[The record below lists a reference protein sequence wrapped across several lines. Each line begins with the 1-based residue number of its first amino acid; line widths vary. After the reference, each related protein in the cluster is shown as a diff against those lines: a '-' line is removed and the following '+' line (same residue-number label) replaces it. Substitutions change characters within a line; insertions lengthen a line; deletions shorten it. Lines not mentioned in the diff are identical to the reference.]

1 MRNTSVK
8 KRKKIIPN
16 EWQYELNSYFCRL
29 IIMQTRTDKSMQD
42 VVILQIVQMRD
53 PAGNKTENMKL
64 QFLGAAREVTGS
76 KHLITTKRGTKILL
90 DCGMYQGKGLET
102 DAMNRDLGFD
112 PKEIDFLV
120 LSHAHIDH
128 SGLIPYIYKLGFNG
142 TILCTPA
149 TRDLCAIMLADAG
162 RIQESD
168 TQTFNKKRKA
178 QGLIPVEPI
187 YTLADAQA
195 CMSCFISV
203 PYHKQFNIE
212 GEVSVEFFDTGHILG
227 ASCVYLEVKDGR
239 RTIKIGFTGAIGRYN
254 KRILKDPEPFPQVD
268 YLIMESTYGDR
279 LHTSLDT
286 AEQDLLMAVLDTCT
300 KKKGKLI
307 IPSFAI
313 GRAQEIIYALDRL
326 HNSKLLPD
334 IDVFVDSPL
343 SVSATN
349 IMRLHTECF
358 NDQIVEYMK
367 QDPDPF
373 GFDRLQYV
381 QSVEASKALNVRN
394 KTCIII
400 SASGMMEAGRVKHHL
415 ANNIDNP
422 KTTILCVGYCEPKT
436 LGAKIMRGDKKVSI
450 FGRPYEVRAEVRIID
465 SLSGHGDYSE
475 MINYIGCQEKRRLKK
490 IFMVHGEAETQER
503 FRDILNKVGYKR
515 VEIPERLDE
524 VEL

>member
-1 MRNTSVK
+1 
-8 KRKKIIPN
+8 
-16 EWQYELNSYFCRL
+16 
-29 IIMQTRTDKSMQD
+29 
-42 VVILQIVQMRD
+42 
-53 PAGNKTENMKL
+53 MKL
-64 QFLGAAREVTGS
+64 KFMGAAREVTGS
-76 KHLITTKRGTKILL
+76 KHLITTKKGLNILL

-112 PKEIDFLV
+112 PAEIDYLI

-128 SGLIPYIYKLGFNG
+128 SGLIPYIYKEGFRG
-142 TILCTPA
+142 TVLCTPA

-162 RIQESD
+162 RIQEAD
-168 TQTFNKKRKA
+168 THTFNKKRKD
-178 QGLIPVEPI
+178 QNLPPVEPI
-187 YTLADAQA
+187 YTEKDAQE

-212 GEVSVEFFDTGHILG
+212 GEVTVEFFDAGHILG
-227 ASCVYLEVKDGR
+227 SSCVYLEIKDGR
-239 RTIKIGFTGAIGRYN
+239 RTIKLGFTGDIGRYN
-254 KRILKDPEPFPQVD
+254 KRILKDPEPFSQVD

-279 LHTSLDT
+279 LHTTIED
-286 AEQDLLMAVLDTCT
+286 AEQELLMAVLDTCT

-307 IPSFAI
+307 IPSFAV

-326 HNSKLLPD
+326 ETADLLPD

-358 NDQIVEYMK
+358 GPSILQYMK
-367 QDPDPF
+367 KDPDPF
-373 GFDRLQYV
+373 GFDRLQYI
-381 QSVEASKALNVRN
+381 QSVEASKALNVRH
-394 KTCIII
+394 KPCVII

-415 ANNIDNP
+415 ANHIDDP
-422 KTTILCVGYCEPKT
+422 TTTILCVGYCEPKT
-436 LGAKIMRGDKKVSI
+436 LGARIMRGDKTVSI
-450 FGRPYEVRAEVRIID
+450 FGHLYEVRAELRRIE

-490 IFMVHGEAETQER
+490 IFLVHGEAATQEH
-503 FRDILNKVGYKR
+503 FRDTLNEVGWNR
-515 VEIPERLDE
+515 VEIPEFRQE

>member
-1 MRNTSVK
+1 
-8 KRKKIIPN
+8 
-16 EWQYELNSYFCRL
+16 
-29 IIMQTRTDKSMQD
+29 
-42 VVILQIVQMRD
+42 
-53 PAGNKTENMKL
+53 MKL
-64 QFLGAAREVTGS
+64 KFMGAAREVTGS
-76 KHLITTKRGTKILL
+76 KHLITTKKGLNILL

-112 PKEIDFLV
+112 PAEIDYLI

-128 SGLIPYIYKLGFNG
+128 SGLIPYIYKEGFRG
-142 TILCTPA
+142 TVLCTPA

-162 RIQESD
+162 RIQEAD
-168 TQTFNKKRKA
+168 THTFNKKRKD
-178 QGLIPVEPI
+178 QNLPPVDPI
-187 YTLADAQA
+187 YTEKDAQE

-212 GEVSVEFFDTGHILG
+212 GEVTVEFFDAGHILG
-227 ASCVYLEVKDGR
+227 SSCVYLEIKDGR
-239 RTIKIGFTGAIGRYN
+239 RTIKLGFTGDIGRYN

-279 LHTSLDT
+279 LHTTIED
-286 AEQDLLMAVLDTCT
+286 AEQELLMAVLDTCT

-307 IPSFAI
+307 IPSFAV

-326 HNSKLLPD
+326 ETADLLPD

-358 NDQIVEYMK
+358 GPSILQYMK
-367 QDPDPF
+367 KDPDPF
-373 GFDRLQYV
+373 GFDRLQYI
-381 QSVEASKALNVRN
+381 QSVEASKALNVRH
-394 KTCIII
+394 KPCVII

-415 ANNIDNP
+415 ANHIDDP
-422 KTTILCVGYCEPKT
+422 TTTILCVGYCEPKT
-436 LGAKIMRGDKKVSI
+436 LGARIMRGDKTVSI
-450 FGRPYEVRAEVRIID
+450 FGHLYEVRAELRRSE

-490 IFMVHGEAETQER
+490 IFLVHGEAATQEH
-503 FRDILNKVGYKR
+503 FRDTLNEVGWNR
-515 VEIPERLDE
+515 VEIPEFRQE

>member
-1 MRNTSVK
+1 M
-8 KRKKIIPN
+8 
-16 EWQYELNSYFCRL
+16 
-29 IIMQTRTDKSMQD
+29 
-42 VVILQIVQMRD
+42 
-53 PAGNKTENMKL
+53 
-64 QFLGAAREVTGS
+64 GAAQEVTGS
-76 KHLITTKRGTKILL
+76 KHLITTRSGLKILL

-112 PKEIDFLV
+112 PREIDYLI

-142 TILCTPA
+142 TVVCTPA

-168 TQTFNKKRKA
+168 TQTFNKKRKQ
-178 QGLIPVEPI
+178 QGLPPVEPI
-187 YTLADAQA
+187 YTEADAQA
-195 CMSCFISV
+195 CMHCFISV
-203 PYHKQFNIE
+203 PYHKPFDIE
-212 GEVSVEFFDTGHILG
+212 GEVRVEFYDTGHILG
-227 ASCVYLEVKDGR
+227 SAFVHLEIKEGR
-239 RTIKIGFTGAIGRYN
+239 RRIRLGFTGDIGRYS

-268 YLIMESTYGDR
+268 YLLLESTYGDR
-279 LHTSLDT
+279 LHSSLTD
-286 AEQDLLMAVLDTCT
+286 ADQELLMAVLDTCT
-300 KKKGKLI
+300 KKRGKLI

-313 GRAQEIIYALDRL
+313 GRAQGIIYSLTRL
-326 HNSKLLPD
+326 RKAGLLPD

-358 NDQIVEYMK
+358 NEEIAAYM
-367 QDPDPF
+367 QTNDDPF
-373 GFDRLQYV
+373 GFDRLQYI

-422 KTTILCVGYCEPKT
+422 RTTILCVGYCEPST
-436 LGAKIMRGDKKVSI
+436 LGAKIMRGDKHVSI
-450 FGRPYEVRAEVRIID
+450 FGHVYEVKADLRRIEA
-465 SLSGHGDYSE
+465 LSGHADYSE
-475 MINYIGCQEKRRLKK
+475 MIRYLGCLDKRRLKR
-490 IFMVHGEAETQER
+490 IFLVHGDAEAQQN
-503 FRDILNKVGYKR
+503 FSQHLDKAGFHR
-515 VEIPERLDE
+515 VSIPALREA

>member
-1 MRNTSVK
+1 M
-8 KRKKIIPN
+8 KI
-16 EWQYELNSYFCRL
+16 
-29 IIMQTRTDKSMQD
+29 D
-42 VVILQIVQMRD
+42 
-53 PAGNKTENMKL
+53 
-64 QFLGAAREVTGS
+64 FLGAAHEVTGS
-76 KHLITTKRGTKILL
+76 KHLITTKKGLKILL

-112 PKEIDFLV
+112 PKEIDYLV

-142 TILCTPA
+142 TVVCTPA

-168 TQTFNKKRKA
+168 VHTFNKKRQR
-178 QGLIPVEPI
+178 QGLEPVEPI
-187 YTLADAQA
+187 YTMQDAQA
-195 CMSCFISV
+195 CMGCFISV
-203 PYHKQFNIE
+203 PYHKKFNIE
-212 GEVSVEFFDTGHILG
+212 GEVTIEFFDAGHILG
-227 ASCVYLEVKDGR
+227 SALVYLEIREGR
-239 RTIKIGFTGAIGRYN
+239 KTIKLGFTGDIGRYN

-268 YLIMESTYGDR
+268 YLLMESTYGDR
-279 LHTSLDT
+279 LHTTIDN
-286 AEQDLLMAVLDTCT
+286 AEQELLMAVLDTCT
-300 KKKGKLI
+300 KKRGKLI

-326 HNSKLLPD
+326 RNKGLLPD

-358 NDQIVEYMK
+358 NDEISEYMK
-367 QDPDPF
+367 TDNDPF

-381 QSVEASKALNVRN
+381 LSVEASKALNVRN

-400 SASGMMEAGRVKHHL
+400 SASGMMEAGRVKHHI
-415 ANNIDNP
+415 ANNIENP
-422 KTTILCVGYCEPKT
+422 RTTILCVGYCEPST
-436 LGAKIMRGDKKVSI
+436 LGAKIMRGDKVVSI
-450 FGRPYEVRAEVRIID
+450 FGQMHEVRCDLRRID

-475 MINYIGCQEKRRLKK
+475 MLRYIGCQDVRKLKK
-490 IFMVHGEAETQER
+490 IFLVHGEEQTQMKFRETLLQAGYR
-503 FRDILNKVGYKR
+503 DVSAPAFR
-515 VEIPERLDE
+515 ES

>member
-1 MRNTSVK
+1 
-8 KRKKIIPN
+8 
-16 EWQYELNSYFCRL
+16 
-29 IIMQTRTDKSMQD
+29 
-42 VVILQIVQMRD
+42 
-53 PAGNKTENMKL
+53 MKL
-64 QFLGAAREVTGS
+64 KFMGAAREVTGS
-76 KHLITTKRGTKILL
+76 KHLITTKKGLNILL

-112 PKEIDFLV
+112 PAEIDYLI

-128 SGLIPYIYKLGFNG
+128 SGLIPYIYKEGFRG
-142 TILCTPA
+142 TVLCTPA

-162 RIQESD
+162 RIQEAD
-168 TQTFNKKRKA
+168 THTFNKKRKD
-178 QGLIPVEPI
+178 QNLPPVEPI
-187 YTLADAQA
+187 YTEKDAQE
-195 CMSCFISV
+195 CMSCFIIV

-212 GEVSVEFFDTGHILG
+212 GEVTVEFFDAGHILG
-227 ASCVYLEVKDGR
+227 SSCVYLEIKDGR
-239 RTIKIGFTGAIGRYN
+239 RTVKLGFTGDIGRYN

-279 LHTSLDT
+279 LHTTIED
-286 AEQDLLMAVLDTCT
+286 AEQELLMAVLDTCT

-307 IPSFAI
+307 IPSFAV

-326 HNSKLLPD
+326 ETADLLPD

-358 NDQIVEYMK
+358 GPSILQYMK
-367 QDPDPF
+367 KDPDPF
-373 GFDRLQYV
+373 GFDRLQYI
-381 QSVEASKALNVRN
+381 QSVEASKALNVRH
-394 KTCIII
+394 KPCVII

-415 ANNIDNP
+415 ANHIDDP
-422 KTTILCVGYCEPKT
+422 TTTILCVGYCEPKT
-436 LGAKIMRGDKKVSI
+436 LGARIMRGDKTVSI
-450 FGRPYEVRAEVRIID
+450 FGHLYEVRAELRRIE

-490 IFMVHGEAETQER
+490 IFLVHGEAATQEH
-503 FRDILNKVGYKR
+503 FRDTLNEVGWNR
-515 VEIPERLDE
+515 VEIPEFRQE